1 MCTRERASE
10 QASERASER
19 ERMRECELIAV
30 AFGGNVISGCV
41 TQGKSLNLSESQWI
55 VVKVKRASL
64 LVFCRLY

>member
-10 QASERASER
+10 QASGRER

-41 TQGKSLNLSESQWI
+41 TQGKSLNLSESQRI

-64 LVFCRLY
+64 LAFCRLY